1 MWRAAMRNPMI
12 QVGILA
18 LAAALEVGG
27 DAVIRT
33 GLRGNTMAVILLGF
47 ATLGSYGVVNLLPFD
62 FSKLLGTYV
71 AFFALASVAFGR
83 LVFRHPLPLSAWIG
97 LAVVMIGSGIIQWGP
112 SAARP

>member
-1 MWRAAMRNPMI
+1 MRNPMI

-33 GLRGNTMAVILLGF
+33 GLRGNTAVVILLGF
-47 ATLGSYGVVNLLPFD
+47 ATLGSYGVLVNLLPFD

-83 LVFRHPLPLSAWIG
+83 LVFRDPLPLSTWIG